1 MLFVFII
8 IPCLVYLKY
17 IFLLKIKSSFLGHY
31 MMAFPLQE
39 NNLNMSETYSR
50 YWKDSWIG
58 LQVGHRGL
66 GNSYHNQPKR

>member
-1 MLFVFII
+1 
-8 IPCLVYLKY
+8 
-17 IFLLKIKSSFLGHY
+17 